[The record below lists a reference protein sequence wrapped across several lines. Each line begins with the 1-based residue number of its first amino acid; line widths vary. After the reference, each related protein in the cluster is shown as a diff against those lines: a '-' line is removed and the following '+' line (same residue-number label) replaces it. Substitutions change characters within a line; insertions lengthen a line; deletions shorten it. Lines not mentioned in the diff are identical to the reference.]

1 MGRPDRLVRLMFLV
15 FALIAASGLVTD
27 SPRPLDTVKTVMLC
41 GFMLFFAIAPR
52 AIYDGR
58 LSAWER
64 KHPVQ
69 AAVLIFLFGCL
80 LTFNALTYFLSPLTS
95 AMIATGFSAAFALWV
110 SWRDRD
116 ESDRPAE

>member
-1 MGRPDRLVRLMFLV
+1 MRLTFLV
-15 FALIAASGLVTD
+15 FALISASGLVTD
-27 SPRPLDTVKTVMLC
+27 SDQPLDIVKTIMLC

-64 KHPVQ
+64 DHPLK

-80 LTFNALTYFLSPLTS
+80 VAFNARTYFLSPLISTL
-95 AMIATGFSAAFALWV
+95 IAAGLSAALALWV
-110 SWRDRD
+110 TWRARD
-116 ESDRPAE
+116 GHHRSAE